1 MIFQETE
8 TSELKRVLN
17 DTLPKEI
24 DAFLNSFDG
33 NIYIGVEDD
42 GTVIGV
48 ENLDDIQKRI
58 ADIITTQILPNPQE
72 YVTLG
77 TQYVDGKNVVVIS
90 VRKGKS
96 LYYIKKY
103 GRSAA
108 GCFIRVGTSCR
119 SMTEEQIE
127 QRYIATLSI
136 PRKTMKEEL
145 SPRQDLTF
153 NQFQALLTFKNVH
166 YNKETFEQNYN
177 LRNSDD
183 KFNYIAFLV
192 SDQNDTSI
200 KVVRFNGV
208 TKAEFLSRK
217 EFDNGCIFKQMEDA
231 LEYSLN
237 VLNIIQTNIVGKER
251 VDTPYFNSEAFR
263 EAWFN
268 AVCHNLWVEKVPP
281 AIYGFDD
288 RVEIISYGLLKDGMT
303 KDEFFMGISNPVN
316 EEFAKIFMQLHYM
329 EQSGKGVPTVVAK
342 YGKEVYHFGTSFIQC
357 ILPYNIIDKQKQER
371 LLGRNALSG
380 TINGTINGTIK
391 LSETATIVYEL
402 MKEDVKV
409 TKSQLSQ
416 KAGKSIRTI
425 SRAIDELKN
434 NGLLL
439 GRTSNK
445 NGEWILS
452 K

>member
-48 ENLDDIQKRI
+48 ENLDDVQKRI

-127 QRYIATLSI
+127 QRYIESLSI

-177 LRNSDD
+177 LRNNDD

-251 VDTPYFNSEAFR
+251 VDTPYFNAEAFR

-303 KDEFFMGISNPVN
+303 KEEFFMGISNPVN

-357 ILPYNIIDKQKQER
+357 IIPYNIIDKQKQKR
-371 LLGRNALSG
+371 LLGRNDLDG

-391 LSETATIVYEL
+391 LSETATIIYEL
-402 MKEDVKV
+402 MKKDVKV
-409 TKSQLSQ
+409 TKLQLSQ
-416 KAGKSIRTI
+416 SSGKSIRTV

-445 NGEWILS
+445 NGEWIL
-452 K
+452 KK